1 MHSCIS
7 DYFDISKYYG
17 RAVFLAAYGGR
28 GIGKTYSALKM
39 GLEKKIK
46 ILYLRRTDKQLE
58 LSFSK
63 VCNPYK
69 TLNADTGRNV
79 TVKTEGGISYASDS
93 SQPSE
98 IIAYGAS
105 LSTFY
110 NIRGIDFSDVECILF
125 DEFQRRSNERPIK
138 NEGQAFLDLYESVS
152 RNRELQGKEPLRVI
166 FLTNAVSVY
175 SEVLVEFGL
184 EDVVERMLLSGQERM
199 YIPDKAFEILVIG
212 DRLDISIKKAETAL
226 YRAIESDY
234 KDFAIGNRFTD
245 DSFYNV
251 RKVNLKEYYPKFS
264 VYKIYFYIHKSK
276 GIWHAAYSRSDCPHF
291 DKDNMVIFK
300 RQHYPFLREAFME
313 NKITYR
319 TYSIKK
325 SVEKIIWGG

>member
-1 MHSCIS
+1 MHACSS

-17 RAVFLAAYGGR
+17 RAVFLAVYGGR
-28 GIGKTYSALKM
+28 GVGKTYSGLKM
-39 GLEKKIK
+39 GLENKIK

-166 FLTNAVSVY
+166 FLSNAVSVY
-175 SEVLVEFGL
+175 SEILVEFGL
-184 EDVVERMLLSGQERM
+184 ENVVERMMFSGQERM
-199 YIPDKAFEILVIG
+199 YIPDKSFELLVIG
-212 DRLDISIKKAETAL
+212 DRLGISLKKAETAL

-251 RKVNLKEYYPKFS
+251 RKVNLKEYCPRFS
-264 VYKIYFYIHKSK
+264 VDNIYFYTHKSK
-276 GIWHAAYSRSDCPHF
+276 CIWHAAYSRSDCPHF

-300 RQHYPFLREAFME
+300 RQHYPSLREAFME